1 MLSDGSYFSVLLRL
15 LKFGWLFMSLQVHIT
30 QGDHVGKSVIISWVT
45 PLELHPNLVKYW
57 EANSLIKHKA
67 QSRLTKYKYY
77 NYTSGYIHHAI
88 IKGLKVS

>member
-1 MLSDGSYFSVLLRL
+1 
-15 LKFGWLFMSLQVHIT
+15 MSLQVHIT